1 MKQKYFISILSI
13 ILSLLT
19 LSYLFYRIVFLNDSV
34 TLWSGTIVISIIT
47 FGFCVKIFSANN
59 ILKRE
64 ELPEEIKKKYNDQLI
79 ILIRNKD
86 ANAFIIINFIY
97 NIIFWNPMKYS
108 KIFFV
113 WVILII
119 IILIYLIR
127 EFFKYKNSSR

>member
-1 MKQKYFISILSI
+1 MKQKYFVFMLSI
-13 ILSLLT
+13 ILSFLT
-19 LSYLFYRIVFLNDSV
+19 FSYLVYRIVFLND
-34 TLWSGTIVISIIT
+34 LGTFWGGAIVISIIT
-47 FGFCVKIFSANN
+47 FGLCIKIFSANN

-64 ELPEEIKKKYNDQLI
+64 ELPEELKKKYNDQLI

-127 EFFKYKNSSR
+127 EFFKYKKSSR